1 MKILGKDGKEYS
13 TVEEC
18 NAAELEF
25 DKQQEEKQK
34 ADEAA
39 SKQKAAEERK
49 ELATKI
55 DVASDAYSAA
65 LKSYDEAKA
74 KARKLVD
81 DANVEASKILDEAKK
96 KVNEAA
102 SEKRNAVIEYNN
114 KFNKPYVK
122 YITGDEA
129 KREYTRIVD
138 EMNNM
143 IDSMFTFNPFK
154 LF

>member
-18 NAAELEF
+18 KAAELEF

-34 ADEAA
+34 AEDAKKLVI
-39 SKQKAAEERK
+39 SKERK

-55 DVASDAYSAA
+55 DAASDAYFTA

-102 SEKRNAVIEYNN
+102 SEKRNAVIEYNL
-114 KFNKPYVK
+114 
-122 YITGDEA
+122 
-129 KREYTRIVD
+129 R
-138 EMNNM
+138 
-143 IDSMFTFNPFK
+143 
-154 LF
+154 

>member
-18 NAAELEF
+18 KAAELEF

-34 ADEAA
+34 ADDAKKLVI
-39 SKQKAAEERK
+39 SKERK

-55 DVASDAYSAA
+55 DVASDAYYTA

-74 KARKLVD
+74 KARKLVG
-81 DANVEASKILDEAKK
+81 DANAEASKILDEAKK

-138 EMNNM
+138 EMNDM

>member
-1 MKILGKDGKEYS
+1 M
-13 TVEEC
+13 
-18 NAAELEF
+18 
-25 DKQQEEKQK
+25 
-34 ADEAA
+34 
-39 SKQKAAEERK
+39 
-49 ELATKI
+49 
-55 DVASDAYSAA
+55 
-65 LKSYDEAKA
+65 
-74 KARKLVD
+74 
-81 DANVEASKILDEAKK
+81 DEAKK

-138 EMNNM
+138 EMNDM